1 MKQDKINMSSV
12 NKFRSLEKI
21 AVKNQRNVTFC
32 KRRRGLMKKAIEMSV
47 LCGQDIFFIMF
58 DREKQKLYEFNSSEE
73 FDIKVV

>member
-21 AVKNQRNVTFC
+21 ADKNQRNVTFC